1 MRIVVTGSIA
11 TDHLMTF
18 DGKFRD
24 SLIVDELD
32 KLSLSF
38 LVEELDIKRGGTA
51 ANIAFGMGCLGL
63 RPILVGAVGRDFD
76 DYRAWLEEHGVD
88 CESIHVSELRHT
100 ARFVGT
106 TDQVQAQIGTF
117 YTGAMMEGREIALR
131 PIADRH
137 GGLDLVLVGPHDPE
151 GMRRHTEECR
161 RLGIPFAADIGQQ
174 LAFGDGDLI
183 RSLVDGAKYLITNEY
198 EAELTEQKTGWSADE
213 ILDRVDVRITTLSE
227 KGSRVESRGEPTMH
241 VPAVPATNVVN
252 PTGVGDGLRAGFLS
266 GLSWGLSLER
276 SLQLG
281 SLVAVHVL
289 ETTGTQE
296 YVVDRDACLERFTET
311 YGESAAAEIA
321 AHLPATSPT
330 PKA

>member
-1 MRIVVTGSIA
+1 MRIVITGSIA
-11 TDHLMTF
+11 TDHLMRF

-51 ANIAFGMGCLGL
+51 ANIAFGMGSLGL
-63 RPILVGAVGRDFD
+63 RPILVGAVGQDFD
-76 DYRAWLEEHGVD
+76 DYRAWLERHGVD
-88 CESIHVSELRHT
+88 CDSIHVSELRHT

-117 YTGAMMEGREIALR
+117 YTGAMMEGRDIELK

-137 GGLDLVLVGPHDPE
+137 GGLDLVLIGPHDPE
-151 GMRRHTEECR
+151 GMRRHTQECR
-161 RLGIPFAADIGQQ
+161 ELGVPFVADIGQQ

-183 RSLVDGAKYLITNEY
+183 RSLVEGAAYLITNEY
-198 EAELTEQKTGWSADE
+198 EAELTEQKTGWTADQ

-227 KGSRVESRGEPTMH
+227 KGARVERRGEPTAH
-241 VPAVPATNVVN
+241 VPAVSATEVVN
-252 PTGVGDGLRAGFLS
+252 PTGVGDGLRAGFLT

-281 SLVAVHVL
+281 SLLAVYVL

-296 YVVDRDACLERFTET
+296 YAIDRQAFLDRFATA
-311 YGESAAAEIA
+311 YGEPAAAEIA
-321 AHLPATSPT
+321 AQL
-330 PKA
+330 